1 MFPLVGFKS
10 TSVYYDR
17 KERLAGES
25 HYPLSKMINLAIDGI
40 TSLSIKPLRMITV
53 LGMLVACI
61 SFLGVLWSVLLAL
74 CGETVAGWASMTCII
89 CFVSGVQL
97 VGIGVPGEYIGKI
110 YLEVKERPRYIISER
125 TDNTGKKNSV

>member
-17 KERLAGES
+17 KERLAVES